1 MPMKMLNRSLIGLL
15 IGLFAASAA
24 QAQIIVDRSVLEFT
38 GASKVQDVE
47 VRNSGKHKI
56 YLDIQVDEIINPES
70 DNPTRVALTDPRSAP
85 VLASPKQLLVQP
97 GERKRVR
104 VILRESAGDRDR
116 VFRMAV
122 KPYTGG
128 VKLNSGAGSQDK
140 ASAIKVLVGYDLLIL
155 SRPKAANPNLVVKRH
170 GSKIEFENTGNT
182 NVLLRKI
189 VQCDKSMN
197 NCEELQANRLYAG
210 EIYEIDL
217 PKKGDAKDFPVR
229 VWRSVGLDNDVS
241 DY

>member
-1 MPMKMLNRSLIGLL
+1 MKMLHRSVIGLL
-15 IGLFAASAA
+15 FALFASTAA
-24 QAQIIVDRSVLEFT
+24 QAQIVVDRSVLEFT
-38 GASKVQDVE
+38 GASKVQDIE
-47 VRNSGKHKI
+47 VRNSGAHKI
-56 YLDIQVDEIINPES
+56 YLDIKVDEIINPES
-70 DNPTRVALTDPRSAP
+70 ENPTRVALTDPRTAP
-85 VLASPKQLLVQP
+85 VLASPKQLLVRP
-97 GERKRVR
+97 GERKRIR
-104 VILRESAGDRDR
+104 VILRESAGDKDR

-128 VKLNSGAGSQDK
+128 VKLNNGAGSEEK

-155 SRPKAANPNLVVKRH
+155 SRPKAANPKLVVKRH
-170 GSKIEFENTGNT
+170 RSKIEFTNNGNT

-210 EIYEIDL
+210 EVYKIDL
-217 PKKGDAKDFPVR
+217 PKKGAAEDFPVR